1 LHVSL
6 SLAGLAA
13 LVAFVLAGAAFAR
26 QGARPAGASSAAR
39 ALRTVVD
46 HYRVLTWTYERA
58 AHRLPTPTSFSYR
71 RSVDP
76 GYLRWAVDV
85 WSHRATVARAAALAR
100 LHRSLAV
107 SLPAPPA
114 AHSRLRTRIEYGRRL
129 TTSLR
134 LIYPGTF
141 RGAAMRSVA
150 SAGGGGTAAL
160 HLWETRSA
168 AAALAVAQH
177 GFGVRVT
184 PYLKSAFACI
194 HGYEG
199 VWTANTGNGYY
210 GGLQLDLAFQHRYGG
225 PYLRRWGTA
234 DRWPAWAQVE
244 AAVRAYRSGR
254 GFYPWPN
261 TARFCGLL

>member
-1 LHVSL
+1 
-6 SLAGLAA
+6 
-13 LVAFVLAGAAFAR
+13 
-26 QGARPAGASSAAR
+26 
-39 ALRTVVD
+39 VVD
-46 HYRVLTWTYERA
+46 HYRVLTWTYQRA
-58 AHRLPTPTSFSYR
+58 AHRRPTPTSFSYR
-71 RSVDP
+71 RSTDA
-76 GYLRWAVDV
+76 GYLQWTADV
-85 WSHRATVARAAALAR
+85 WAHRAAAARAAALAR

-107 SLPAPPA
+107 ALPAPPA
-114 AHSRLRTRIEYGRRL
+114 AHSRLQTRIAYSRRL

-134 LIYPGTF
+134 LIYPGTY
-141 RGAAMRSVA
+141 
-150 SAGGGGTAAL
+150 GGGTVTRTVESAVGGATAAML
-160 HLWETRSA
+160 HAWETRSA
-168 AAALAVAQH
+168 AAALAVARH
-177 GFGVRVT
+177 GFGVRLT

-210 GGLQLDLAFQHRYGG
+210 GGLQLDLAFQHRYGA